1 MIRRPPR
8 STLFPY
14 TTLFR
19 SADHERHRGPA
30 AEHVAELRR
39 LVDELVHREGDEVE
53 DLDLDDGP
61 EPGDRRAHAGAHER
75 RLRDRRVAHAVLAEA
90 LAEPAR
96 HAADAADQADV
107 LPHDEDPLGALHL
120 RLERLV

>member
-19 SADHERHRGPA
+19 S
-30 AEHVAELRR
+30 

-96 HAADAADQADV
+96 HAEDAADQADV
-107 LPHDEDPLGALHL
+107 LPHDEDPLVALHL
-120 RLERLV
+120 GLERLVERLGHRELAPGPRRGL